1 MGGAGGSAGSGSS
14 TVMTGLMGI
23 GMILALRAGMTRS
36 VGSSGWLRWTSA
48 MRARILSCASMR
60 RSLSSVMLA
69 SSASQSS
76 EAPSATDSMTSN
88 RAARS
93 GFITHLL
100 GQAHQRATDRHAR
113 RVGAGFSQ
121 RYRQLLVRTATFNP
135 PQNRFPMIGAQ
146 ALQRAFISHDLGT
159 AEHLLQR
166 GGAAVRPFRRQ
177 FDRRSP
183 PPRPPHFV
191 ADAIHQR

>member
-100 GQAHQRATDRHAR
+100 GQAHQRATDRNAR

-121 RYRQLLVRTATFNP
+121 RYRQLLIAAAALDP
-135 PQNRFPMIGAQ
+135 PQNRIAMIHAETIQ
-146 ALQRAFISHDLGT
+146 GT
-159 AEHLLQR
+159 LI
-166 GGAAVRPFRRQ
+166 P
-177 FDRRSP
+177 
-183 PPRPPHFV
+183 
-191 ADAIHQR
+191 